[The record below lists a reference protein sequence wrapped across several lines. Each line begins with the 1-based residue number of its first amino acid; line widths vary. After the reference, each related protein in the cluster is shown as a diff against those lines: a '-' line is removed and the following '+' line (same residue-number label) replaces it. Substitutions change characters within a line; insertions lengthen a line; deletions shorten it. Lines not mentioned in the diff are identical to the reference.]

1 MAKFLTTSWVSSYIE
16 NIIKDA
22 KKEVF
27 LVSPY
32 LQLSQSF
39 VERLKDAQDHNVKI
53 IIVYGKSDLKS
64 SEMDILNGL
73 SNLTLYFSK
82 NLHAKCYFNESSMV
96 ITSMN
101 MYEFSEKNNR
111 EMGVY
116 ITNTEDKELYEDAS
130 KETISIINSCD
141 KVQLNRKKNSKSS
154 NTINTTKTKKTTK
167 KRRSAAHGNCIRCST
182 NIPLDIDTPYCKKCY
197 KSWSFYEN
205 EDFEEKVCHRCGND
219 NNSTI
224 LKPVCYSCY
233 KSLN

>member
-1 MAKFLTTSWVSSYIE
+1 MAKFLTTNGISSYIE

-22 KKEVF
+22 KKEVY

-39 VERLKDAQDHNVKI
+39 VERLQDAQDHNVKI
-53 IIVYGKSDLKS
+53 TIVYGKSDLKS
-64 SEMDILNGL
+64 SEMDILKGL

-116 ITNTEDKELYEDAS
+116 ITNSEDKELYDGGF
-130 KETISIINSCD
+130 KETSSIIRSAET
-141 KVQLNRKKNSKSS
+141 VQITTPIKSSKSS
-154 NTINTTKTKKTTK
+154 NKNKKTAK
-167 KRRSAAHGNCIRCST
+167 KKKSDSGCCIRCED
-182 NIPLDIDTPYCKKCY
+182 NIPLNLNSPYCKKCY

-205 EDFEEKVCHRCGND
+205 EDFEEKVCHGCGKD
-219 NNSTI
+219 NYSTM
-224 LKPVCYSCY
+224 LKPVCYKCY

>member
-1 MAKFLTTSWVSSYIE
+1 MAKFLTTNWVSSYIE
-16 NIIKDA
+16 EIIINA
-22 KKEVF
+22 KKEVY

-39 VERLKDAQDHNVKI
+39 VERLQDAQDHNVKI
-53 IIVYGKSDLKS
+53 TIVFGKSDLKS
-64 SEMDILNGL
+64 SEMDILKGL

-116 ITNTEDKELYEDAS
+116 ITNSEDKELYEDAL

-141 KVQLNRKKNSKSS
+141 KVKLDRKKNSKSS
-154 NTINTTKTKKTTK
+154 NTIITAKTKKATNTK
-167 KRRSAAHGNCIRCST
+167 RSAAQANCIRCST
-182 NIPLDIDTPYCKKCY
+182 SIPLDINTPYCKKCY
-197 KSWSFYEN
+197 KSWSFYGN
-205 EDFEEKVCHRCGND
+205 EEFEEKVCHGCGKD
-219 NNSTI
+219 NYSTM